1 MALAR
6 KTKLPARRDPKYVES
21 LRTLHS
27 AILGLCA
34 LIDSFPYS
42 VEPWMPPLTESEYS
56 LYLQQDG
63 AADQVA

>member
-1 MALAR
+1 MVLAR
-6 KTKLPARRDPKYVES
+6 NTKLPTRRDPAYVES

-56 LYLQQDG
+56 LYSHQKG
-63 AADQVA
+63 VFG